1 MSPEPS
7 LLQDELPQLS
17 QSVFT
22 GYIDFRS
29 RQMRFWTKWA
39 SFSVL
44 KYIAVI
50 YVHVFADL
58 LVRSII
64 IIIQKSQTSLTC
76 FQL

>member
-1 MSPEPS
+1 
-7 LLQDELPQLS
+7 
-17 QSVFT
+17 
-22 GYIDFRS
+22 
-29 RQMRFWTKWA
+29 MRFWTKQA
-39 SFSVL
+39 SFSLL